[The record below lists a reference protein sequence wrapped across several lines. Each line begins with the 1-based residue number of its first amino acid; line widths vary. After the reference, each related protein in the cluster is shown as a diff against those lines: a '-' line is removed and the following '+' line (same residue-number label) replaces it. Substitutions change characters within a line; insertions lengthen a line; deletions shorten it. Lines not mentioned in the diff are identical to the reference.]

1 MRKEGEVLDAL
12 RRWAAEDDNVRGM
25 VLTSSRVNRDSAVD
39 LMSDYDVEIYVADEA
54 PFERGDEWLEAF
66 GPVLIRW
73 PAAPARGDDGGLFRL
88 VIYEDGVRIDWGVK
102 EAERIRRF
110 NGPSQPYRVLVDK
123 DHVVARPMLTHTAE
137 YNVRRPTAAEFDSI
151 THDFWWDITYV
162 AKSLWRD
169 EIYWAKYMYGRRHFK
184 ELEKVIEWY
193 IGMRHDWSVNTNKH
207 GRWFKRYLDGE
218 TLREIDSTFA
228 GADIEE
234 NWNALCNMTRL
245 FRRLAVAV
253 ADGLGFEYPHDTDR
267 RVSAYMEKIR
277 RLELDAEDFV

>member
-1 MRKEGEVLDAL
+1 MRKEREVLDEL
-12 RRWAAEDDNVRGM
+12 LKWAAANDNIRGM
-25 VLTSSRVNRDSAVD
+25 VLTSSRVNSDAVLD
-39 LMSDYDVEIYVADEA
+39 LMSDYDVELYVKEQESFA
-54 PFERGDEWLEAF
+54 RGDEWLEHF

-73 PAAPARGDDGGLFRL
+73 PSLPDWDEEGGLFRL

-102 EAERIRRF
+102 KAERIRRF
-110 NGPSQPYRVLVDK
+110 NGPSEPYRVLVDK
-123 DHVVARPMLTHTAE
+123 DRLVENPLQTSYAGFNITRPSKT
-137 YNVRRPTAAEFDSI
+137 EFDSI
-151 THDFWWDITYV
+151 MHDFWWDLTYV

-193 IGMRHDWSVNTNKH
+193 IGMRHEWSVNTNKH

-218 TLREIDSTFA
+218 TLREIDATFA

-245 FRRLAVAV
+245 FRRLSVAV
-253 ADGLGFEYPHDTDR
+253 ADELGFEYPYGTDR

-277 RLELDAEDFV
+277 GLEPDAQDFV